1 MAKGIRRK
9 VLLREDFGLC
19 VLWPKTAW
27 GRAPQPGDS
36 FAADVDGV
44 RRRLRV
50 HSETCTCQGPE
61 KPHEHRYLTL
71 PASTGLQPGQTCVI
85 TV

>member
-1 MAKGIRRK
+1 MATGIRRK
-9 VLLREDFGLC
+9 VLLRPDFGLC

-27 GRAPQPGDS
+27 GKVPQPGGS
-36 FAADVDGV
+36 FMADVDGS

-50 HSETCTCQGPE
+50 LSEQCACQGPNE
-61 KPHEHRYLTL
+61 PHEHRYLGL